1 MSGTVLTRT
10 PLLGCDAGEFP
21 GDYGWDTAGLS
32 ADPQT
37 FARYREIE
45 VIHARW
51 VSAAGVPCI
60 MIYCA
65 GAGRVL
71 WCSYDLQRNSPF
83 DWQRAASSGWSAI
96 PVRKPLSPAPESAPH
111 PAHTHPQA
119 MLGALGCVV
128 PELLDGTNHLPWFK
142 VRRHSSVHSKQRFW
156 CSNMPGGCCFAGF
169 KVLPAGSHQQSIVP
183 ALVLKELRRPMPPL
197 SLPGGR

>member
-1 MSGTVLTRT
+1 MAVWVLTHKSA
-10 PLLGCDAGEFP
+10 CCWAAGEFP

-51 VSAAGVPCI
+51 VSAAVS
-60 MIYCA
+60 A
-65 GAGRVL
+65 RKKFSAWRVKHQQG
-71 WCSYDLQRNSPF
+71 CSHSGF
-83 DWQRAASSGWSAI
+83 SRAALLLPQSKRLHFFFRASHHA
-96 PVRKPLSPAPESAPH
+96 LDAAPAV
-111 PAHTHPQA
+111 QA

-142 VRRHSSVHSKQRFW
+142 VRPEASWQVAAAVSSSV
-156 CSNMPGGCCFAGF
+156 
-169 KVLPAGSHQQSIVP
+169 
-183 ALVLKELRRPMPPL
+183 L
-197 SLPGGR
+197 SWSS